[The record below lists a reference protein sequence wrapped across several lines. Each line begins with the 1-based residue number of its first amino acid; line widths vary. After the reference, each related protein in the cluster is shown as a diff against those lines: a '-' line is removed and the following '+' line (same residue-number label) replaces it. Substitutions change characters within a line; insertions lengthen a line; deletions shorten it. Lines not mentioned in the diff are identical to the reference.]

1 MLAGSDLTLCDA
13 MTVRGLLVQ
22 EWALMGRSEKA
33 VLGRCKGGRRALSAF
48 RLPLSLGQTRAT
60 RMGKGRERRHVSM
73 TVKGRTDSFQ
83 DFEH

>member
-33 VLGRCKGGRRALSAF
+33 VLGRCKGGRRAPSAF
-48 RLPLSLGQTRAT
+48 RLPLFFGANQSNKNG
-60 RMGKGRERRHVSM
+60 ERS
-73 TVKGRTDSFQ
+73 GEEACFNDS
-83 DFEH
+83 